1 MCRLSPCYQLRVARR
16 SVRRT
21 KRRRCTDRS
30 RALNKPPLMFFAV
43 LLDSERGQN
52 RTGPCGLDEGAP
64 DEKALA
70 GFGMKR
76 LRTGFLNP
84 IFPHPCA
91 QTRSPPRRLGL
102 RLKEQTIMAGKNVL
116 TLTTTNFENEVA
128 NSDLPV
134 LVDFWATWCGP
145 CRAVAPIVEQLA
157 GDFEGRAKIGKI
169 DVDAEGELARK
180 FGISSIPTLMVF
192 KGGEVVEQVLGARP
206 KKQLASLLEKH
217 V

>member
-1 MCRLSPCYQLRVARR
+1 
-16 SVRRT
+16 
-21 KRRRCTDRS
+21 
-30 RALNKPPLMFFAV
+30 
-43 LLDSERGQN
+43 
-52 RTGPCGLDEGAP
+52 
-64 DEKALA
+64 
-70 GFGMKR
+70 
-76 LRTGFLNP
+76 
-84 IFPHPCA
+84 
-91 QTRSPPRRLGL
+91 
-102 RLKEQTIMAGKNVL
+102 MAGKNVL
-116 TLTTTNFENEVA
+116 TLTTTNFETEVA

-157 GDFEGRAKIGKI
+157 GDYEGRAKVGKI

-206 KKQLASLLEKH
+206 KKQLAGMLDKH

>member
-1 MCRLSPCYQLRVARR
+1 
-16 SVRRT
+16 
-21 KRRRCTDRS
+21 
-30 RALNKPPLMFFAV
+30 
-43 LLDSERGQN
+43 
-52 RTGPCGLDEGAP
+52 
-64 DEKALA
+64 
-70 GFGMKR
+70 
-76 LRTGFLNP
+76 
-84 IFPHPCA
+84 
-91 QTRSPPRRLGL
+91 
-102 RLKEQTIMAGKNVL
+102 MAGKNVL